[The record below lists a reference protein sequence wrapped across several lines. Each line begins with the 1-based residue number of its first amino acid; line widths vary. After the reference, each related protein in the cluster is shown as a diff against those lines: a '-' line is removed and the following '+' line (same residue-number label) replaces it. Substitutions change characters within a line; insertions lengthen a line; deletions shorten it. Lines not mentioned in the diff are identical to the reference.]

1 MAKLQIMAM
10 PLDLYRQDNEC
21 YNLKFKY
28 NYEFL
33 TQHEIRK
40 LTIEWEFALLAC
52 PHFYRIIHYVAFSII
67 YMNLCQFRVR
77 VRVYF
82 CVILFDVQFL

>member
-33 TQHEIRK
+33 TQHETRK
-40 LTIEWEFALLAC
+40 LTIEWNL
-52 PHFYRIIHYVAFSII
+52 HY
-67 YMNLCQFRVR
+67 
-77 VRVYF
+77 
-82 CVILFDVQFL
+82 